1 MEDGRDLR
9 VNLEFFL
16 IYLTLEF
23 TIVSEFVVDVR
34 VQLTLIYFS

>member
-1 MEDGRDLR
+1 MEEICVLS
-9 VNLEFFL
+9 LSFFL
-16 IYLTLEF
+16 IYLALEV

>member
-9 VNLEFFL
+9 VILEFFL
-16 IYLTLEF
+16 IYLALEV